1 MQDLISR
8 RHDVSTNNVSK
19 VDFVRRLPNDDNLK
33 GNIRFK
39 LCRGGGQVVSVLAL
53 FSDDPSSKPAEV

>member
-19 VDFVRRLPNDDNLK
+19 VDFVRRLPNDDNFK

-39 LCRGGGQVVSVLAL
+39 LCRGDGQVVSVLAL

>member
-8 RHDVSTNNVSK
+8 RHDVSTNDVSK

-39 LCRGGGQVVSVLAL
+39 LCRGDGQVVSVLAL